1 MGGPHAYEVHPHRD
15 GHGFHLIGGTVVTA
29 ILSVTVC
36 NIRLRRRKGSILAY
50 TQLPVTL
57 TSFRTRQGQARS
69 VLLLRCREATI
80 RQSV

>member
-36 NIRLRRRKGSILAY
+36 NIRPRWPKGSILPY
-50 TQLPVTL
+50 TRLPL
-57 TSFRTRQGQARS
+57 TSFRTR
-69 VLLLRCREATI
+69 
-80 RQSV
+80 